1 MSKAAKSLFV
11 FSLYA
16 IVMGLAFLA
25 VPEILISI
33 LKLPPLSSGWARA
46 IGLLVLVIG
55 VYENVSAR
63 SESLPMIKASV
74 YARFGFALG
83 MLILI
88 FSVAGI
94 PPAAG
99 FWGKLQVFTAGI
111 EGGMLWLVLV
121 GALASVVSLGYYL
134 RLVWAMFVKPAGE
147 PLDKTDMSVAATVA
161 ITTILVFPVLTIAIQ
176 FLLDAAARAA
186 GG

>member
-1 MSKAAKSLFV
+1 MATR
-11 FSLYA
+11 
-16 IVMGLAFLA
+16 ID
-25 VPEILISI
+25 
-33 LKLPPLSSGWARA
+33 LKLDLPEAAWTRLMRHPKLRRA
-46 IGLLVLVIG
+46 VDHRNETMFSIYYDTRRLALRRNGTPIDQVSDLNGLVKSKPG
-55 VYENVSAR
+55 
-63 SESLPMIKASV
+63 M
-74 YARFGFALG
+74 ALG
-83 MLILI
+83 LLILI

-161 ITTILVFPVLTIAIQ
+161 ITTLLVFPVLTITIQ
-176 FLLDAAARAA
+176 FLLDAAARAV